1 MVEKRINVT
10 DVDAMINGL
19 ALLMSLVY
27 PYASLP
33 HIALL
38 YLALCPPPIFTLFIL
53 LRLFH
58 H

>member
-27 PYASLP
+27 PYASLL
-33 HIALL
+33 HISLS
-38 YLALCPPPIFTLFIL
+38 YV
-53 LRLFH
+53 
-58 H
+58 